1 MRGIDMYEV
10 FGADWCGT
18 CQAVRKKLT
27 ALDIP
32 FNYIPMPAGAT
43 GWKTAE
49 KLCGKRALPVI
60 RKDGQCMDFF
70 AFKAELES
78 AGQPRPL
85 TQDELDE
92 LE

>member
-1 MRGIDMYEV
+1 M
-10 FGADWCGT
+10 
-18 CQAVRKKLT
+18 
-27 ALDIP
+27 ALDLP
-32 FNYIPMPAGAT
+32 FNYIPMPAGVT

-60 RKDGQCMDFF
+60 RKNGECMNFF
-70 AFKAELES
+70 DFKAEIE
-78 AGQPRPL
+78 ATGQPRPL